1 MDVEEELF
9 EFLDNLPRRVGQARI
24 DGTPRKM
31 AEPDAIF
38 QSRNQQIIL
47 SYYGFGAKDEF
58 WPTYEE
64 LGQRQDKL
72 TRERIRQLIQR
83 NYLDQLDEPLPI
95 ATKVADVLSG
105 REFWTESDF
114 LDEIHDRGLAGR
126 FDHVIGLLRYLQSQ
140 NLGTSYTVCLPTLAH
155 VTRSNYFEHE
165 ERVVVSRPK
174 LKSLEKD
181 LDAGLK
187 LPGRVGL
194 GNLRHAKRPR

>member
-1 MDVEEELF
+1 M
-9 EFLDNLPRRVGQARI
+9 
-24 DGTPRKM
+24 
-31 AEPDAIF
+31 
-38 QSRNQQIIL
+38 
-47 SYYGFGAKDEF
+47 
-58 WPTYEE
+58 
-64 LGQRQDKL
+64 
-72 TRERIRQLIQR
+72 
-83 NYLDQLDEPLPI
+83 
-95 ATKVADVLSG
+95 
-105 REFWTESDF
+105 
-114 LDEIHDRGLAGR
+114 
-126 FDHVIGLLRYLQSQ
+126 LRYLQSQ